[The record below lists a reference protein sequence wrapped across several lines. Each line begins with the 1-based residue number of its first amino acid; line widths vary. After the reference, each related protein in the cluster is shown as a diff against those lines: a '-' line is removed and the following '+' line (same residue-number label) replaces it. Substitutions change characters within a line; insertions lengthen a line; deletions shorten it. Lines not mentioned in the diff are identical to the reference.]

1 LHRFSVTRIFKSGT
15 IGEMLGS
22 HRGEGPGFGF
32 MRLALAVTILV
43 IHSKAFSGFRT
54 YDAQGAALGAVESWA
69 GPSRPIYVVLVPAFF
84 ALSGFLVTGSAFR
97 TKFTST
103 FLAFRGL
110 RIFPALFVEVTLC
123 ALVLGPVFTSLPL
136 RDYFTNPGFF
146 RYFGNIIGW
155 ITLYLPGVFGR
166 ATNSIDVVNGNVW
179 TLPSEFHCYLIMAVI
194 MATGL
199 LYKRILLT
207 LVVGVVTIGLSL
219 LNGFG
224 DFAAR
229 PFEMANYTIVYYFFV
244 GMLFFHWK
252 DYIPMRW
259 WIFVGSAL
267 VSYFFLYSKHTVF
280 VAPVFVTYCIV
291 FLGVAA
297 IPEFKWLRNRD
308 YSYGIYLYGTPI
320 IQANIAL
327 FPFLRGHGY
336 LTFAFALVSATAFA
350 AFSWNVIEKPTL
362 ALKRRLPRRLFPESP
377 RQAEPVH
384 ATAPARP
391 PLDRPA
397 QPLTQVASRWS
408 SP

>member
-1 LHRFSVTRIFKSGT
+1 
-15 IGEMLGS
+15 
-22 HRGEGPGFGF
+22 
-32 MRLALAVTILV
+32 
-43 IHSKAFSGFRT
+43 
-54 YDAQGAALGAVESWA
+54 
-69 GPSRPIYVVLVPAFF
+69 
-84 ALSGFLVTGSAFR
+84 
-97 TKFTST
+97 
-103 FLAFRGL
+103 LAFRGL

-123 ALVLGPVFTSLPL
+123 ALVLGPIFTNLPL
-136 RDYFTNPGFF
+136 REYFTNPGFF

-155 ITLYLPGVFGR
+155 ITFYLPGVFGR

-199 LYKRILLT
+199 LYKRMLLT
-207 LVVGVVTIGLSL
+207 LAVGVVTIGLSL

-244 GMLFFHWK
+244 GMLFFQWK

-259 WIFVGSAL
+259 WIFVASAF

-297 IPEFKWLRNRD
+297 IPEIKWLRNRD

-362 ALKRRLPRRLFPESP
+362 ALKSRLPRRLFPEAS

-384 ATAPARP
+384 ATAAAARP
-391 PLDRPA
+391 TIDRLA
-397 QPLTQVASRWS
+397 RPLTQVASRS
-408 SP
+408 NSP